1 MTAIVASHEMRGELP
16 ANQANAV
23 ELTIPM
29 PRLNEAQALGFC
41 IADGRASCTAEDKQ
55 ISAF

>member
-16 ANQANAV
+16 ANQVNAV

-29 PRLNEAQALGFC
+29 PRLNEA
-41 IADGRASCTAEDKQ
+41 
-55 ISAF
+55 